1 MGEVK
6 SVDYPTMDDQL
17 SNEILKSSD
26 RLKQKKWIT
35 IGCPTAKEA
44 IFWNK
49 FLKQHAVYQ

>member
-49 FLKQHAVYQ
+49 F